1 MHDPKAT
8 LPPLRTR
15 IMRSRW
21 KDARLREHG
30 YVVLPMLDAE
40 EVAHFQRLYDK
51 WHGEMPERF
60 YKSYFSPDSEYR
72 KEVEAEVLR
81 VFLPKLRQHFMDFKA
96 FGGMFVIKPPGDP
109 GHIPPHQDW
118 SFVEE
123 TRHWSINLWCPLID
137 TTGENGNMQMLPGS
151 HLFMDT
157 LRGWGTPELY
167 AHLKDDIEPLLVDV
181 PLQAGEC
188 VFFFH
193 GIVHCSTIN
202 DRPGPRVSIGLSMVE
217 EDAPLCYAYLAEGE
231 RQAELFNVTP
241 DFYINYTNHRQ
252 EMPEGVTRI
261 GLSDNPFAT
270 LDRDG
275 LERKVE
281 GFRRNRF
288 WRDLMA
294 LLT

>member
-1 MHDPKAT
+1 
-8 LPPLRTR
+8 
-15 IMRSRW
+15 MRSRVM
-21 KDARLREHG
+21 DARLREHG

-51 WHGEMPERF
+51 WHSEMPEGF
-60 YKSYFSPDSEYR
+60 YKSYFSTDAAYR
-72 KEVEAEVLR
+72 NEVESEILR
-81 VFLPKLRQHFMDFKA
+81 VFMPKLRAYFTDFKA

-118 SFVEE
+118 SFVDE
-123 TRHWSINLWCPLID
+123 TRHWSLNLWCPLID
-137 TTGENGNMQMLPGS
+137 TTGDNGNIQMLPGS

-157 LRGWGTPELY
+157 LRGWGTPEVY
-167 AHLKDDIEPLLVDV
+167 AHLKDDIEPMLTDV
-181 PLQAGEC
+181 PLRAGEC

-217 EDAPLCYAYLAEGE
+217 QEAPLRYAYLAEGAE
-231 RQAELFNVTP
+231 KAELFEVTP
-241 DFYINYTNHRQ
+241 DFYINYTSHRH

-270 LDRDG
+270 LDAAG
-275 LERKVE
+275 LRAKAAR
-281 GFRRNRF
+281 FRQGRW

-294 LLT
+294 VVK